1 MNRREFIGK
10 SIMTSAGTIAGL
22 TILNNLELPDAAA
35 HPITGGDIREIP
47 LVLQDT
53 PELQNVGGMY
63 HMVLDDLE
71 KEILV
76 VRLGDDTF
84 DAVDIK
90 CPHKG
95 CEVALDSKMM
105 KKFTCPCHGS
115 EFSLKGEVL
124 NGPAKKNL
132 TWYETNFKD
141 GTVTVKVPMN
151 AQPSA
156 PGDSTQVKP
165 DSTMMKK
172 DSTLKK

>member
-1 MNRREFIGK
+1 
-10 SIMTSAGTIAGL
+10 MTI
-22 TILNNLELPDAAA
+22 
-35 HPITGGDIREIP
+35 
-47 LVLQDT
+47 
-53 PELQNVGGMY
+53 
-63 HMVLDDLE
+63 DDLD

-76 VRLGDDTF
+76 VRLGEDTF

-124 NGPAKKNL
+124 TGPAKKNL

-141 GTVTVKVPMN
+141 GTVTVKIPTTPT
-151 AQPSA
+151 AGTP
-156 PGDSTQVKP
+156 PGDSTLMKP
-165 DSTMMKK
+165 DSSMMKK
-172 DSTLKK
+172 DSTGKK